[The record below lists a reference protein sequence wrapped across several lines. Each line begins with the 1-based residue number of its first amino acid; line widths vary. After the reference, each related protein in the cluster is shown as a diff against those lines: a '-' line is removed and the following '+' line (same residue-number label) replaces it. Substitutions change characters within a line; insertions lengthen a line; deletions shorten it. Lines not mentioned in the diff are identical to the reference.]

1 MLKTLRKKGI
11 AKKLLWVM
19 AVMITVSFVFWGIS
33 SSLLTEPG
41 SISCAGKIFGKKVS
55 LEDFQDALLHVQNQ
69 AIMRYGENFFK
80 VKDFLNLESEAW
92 DRLILLHEGKKRR
105 IKISNDEVI
114 KTISTLS
121 FFKRDEMFDPALYN
135 QIVQY
140 VFKCKPRNFEEGI
153 RGSLIFTK
161 IYKQETNL
169 ITVSDEEALE
179 AYKNKNEKIDIS
191 YASFPFLDYQRNI
204 QLTDEEIADY
214 YQEHSDN
221 FKIPLMINVEYL
233 ALEYPK
239 DVTDEQKTNIQNQA
253 GDLAL
258 DLNADS
264 IELLDLAKKYSLKI
278 QESGFFSQEQ
288 PNLDIGWPLEI
299 FEEALKLESNTV
311 VGPIE
316 ASKGFYVLRL
326 KEQKES
332 YVPTLDQ
339 TKDEVKDVLAHIK
352 SKELAKNKAQKDL
365 EEIKKS
371 FENKSN
377 QTFDAAAKKLG
388 LKIEKPEPFA
398 RGQYLSHVGAAPG
411 FHKAAFALT
420 VGNRLSNPVETS
432 TAYCLLHL
440 NAFIPID
447 ENVFEEK
454 KEELKTRLLEEK
466 KENTFSNFLIQLRQ
480 KANLVDH
487 IKKLKETQSGTA
499 R

>member
-1 MLKTLRKKGI
+1 MLKILRKKGI

-19 AVMITVSFVFWGIS
+19 AVMITISFVFWGIS

-105 IKISNDEVI
+105 IKISNGEVV
-114 KTISTLS
+114 KTISTLN
-121 FFKRDEMFDPALYN
+121 FFKRDGMFDPALYN

-153 RGSLIFTK
+153 RGSLVFTK
-161 IYKQETNL
+161 IYEQETNL
-169 ITVSDEEALE
+169 ITVSDEETLE
-179 AYKNKNEKIDIS
+179 AYKNQNEKIDIS
-191 YASFPFLDYQRNI
+191 YVLFPSLDYQKDI
-204 QLTDEEIADY
+204 QLTDKEIADY
-214 YQEHSDN
+214 YQTHSDD
-221 FKIPLMINVEYL
+221 FKIPFMINVEYV

-239 DVTDEQKTNIQNQA
+239 DATDEQKAIVQNQA
-253 GDLAL
+253 SDFAL
-258 DLNADS
+258 DLNSDN
-264 IELLDLAKKYSLKI
+264 IKLIDLAKKHSLKI

-288 PNLDIGWPLEI
+288 PNLDLGWPLEI
-299 FEEALKLESNTV
+299 FEEALSLKPDAIA
-311 VGPIE
+311 GPVE
-316 ASKGFYVLRL
+316 TSKGFYILSL
-326 KEQKES
+326 KEEKET

-339 TKDEVKDVLAHIK
+339 VKDEVKNALVRIK
-352 SKELAKNKAQKDL
+352 AKELAKNKAQEDL
-365 EEIKKS
+365 EKLKES

-377 QTFDAAAKKLG
+377 QMFDVAAKKLG
-388 LKIEKPEPFA
+388 LKAEKPEPFM
-398 RGQYLSHVGAAPG
+398 RGEYLPGIGAAPE

-420 VGNRLSNPVETS
+420 ASNRLSNPTETS
-432 TAYCLLHL
+432 TGYCLLYL

-447 ENVFEEK
+447 ENAFEEK
-454 KEELKTRLLEEK
+454 KEELRASLLAK
-466 KENTFSNFLIQLRQ
+466 KKDSTFSNFLIQLRQ
-480 KANLVDH
+480 KANLIDN
-487 IKKLKETQSGTA
+487 IKKLKEAQNEAT